1 MSSVEGPTKYRWP
14 RVDPYALSDYAAERG
29 LTAQQLHLFT
39 TVVMRATWRDHEW
52 IGSCA
57 DLSAHTRLSPKTVIK
72 DMKVLIEEGLVEVV
86 HPFRQGTEGRVRI
99 VDLQRFAKVNPIA
112 NVWAVAPVASSA
124 ENLQVADDLSF
135 GGADH
140 DEIVPTSGSDPD
152 QIVEIDLNEQG
163 KGEILEA
170 KGHGGSGVMT
180 EVQMCR
186 CGLPVAGHPFSDHD
200 PTPAGDMTE
209 STAEWKY
216 SFDPEEKPF

>member
-86 HPFRQGTEGRVRI
+86 HPFRQG
-99 VDLQRFAKVNPIA
+99 A

-216 SFDPEEKPF
+216 SFDPEEEPF